1 MANGALSLLHN
12 ELANGERE
20 LDAADGKVVR
30 REKLLNML
38 LIFACCLVCLNER
51 LDCLNRKFENSFI
64 DN

>member
-1 MANGALSLLHN
+1 MANGALSPLHN

-20 LDAADGKVVR
+20 LDAADGKVIR

-38 LIFACCLVCLNER
+38 LMLALLIVFDER
-51 LDCLNRKFENSFI
+51 ANLLNRKTENSFI